1 MKFYLQ
7 IEHQEKISLQLNQS
21 FLNILIV
28 KENSRTQQS
37 ISLIGMAGA
46 GKSSV
51 ARKLAQ
57 ITNFEIIDSDTI
69 IETQYKVSLQE
80 ILDKEGYL
88 GVREIEEK
96 ILLSINFNT
105 VILSTG
111 GSAVYSERA
120 MEYLMQNSIV
130 FFLEAP
136 FQTIIERV
144 NNFSE
149 RGFAKSPNQS
159 VQEAFEERESLYKK
173 YCHHIVDNSYDID
186 SCVEKILKLIK

>member
-1 MKFYLQ
+1 
-7 IEHQEKISLQLNQS
+7 
-21 FLNILIV
+21 
-28 KENSRTQQS
+28 
-37 ISLIGMAGA
+37 MAGA

-57 ITNFEIIDSDTI
+57 ITNFEIIDSDTL
-69 IETQYKVSLQE
+69 IETQYKVSLQD

-88 GVREIEEK
+88 GLREIEEK
-96 ILLSINFNT
+96 ILLSINFNS

-120 MEYLMQNSIV
+120 MEYLMQNSMV
-130 FFLEAP
+130 LFLEAS

-144 NNFSE
+144 NNFPK

-186 SCVEKILKLIK
+186 SCVVKILKLIK

>member
-1 MKFYLQ
+1 M
-7 IEHQEKISLQLNQS
+7 
-21 FLNILIV
+21 IV
-28 KENSRTQQS
+28 KEDSRTQHS

-57 ITNFEIIDSDTI
+57 ITNFEIIDSDI
-69 IETQYKVSLQE
+69 LIETQYKVSLQE
-80 ILDKEGYL
+80 ILDKEGYIVL
-88 GVREIEEK
+88 REIEEK

-120 MEYLMQNSIV
+120 MEYLMQNSMV
-130 FFLEAP
+130 LFLEAP